1 MACTDGDDGWETIP
15 KKSRRIKKKA
25 DNGGCVKEEKVWTH
39 SFEPIVEPPNCTNT
53 PSILLLVGLP
63 GSGKSTFSTE
73 LCRLLPWKYVR
84 VNQDE
89 LKTRGKCIA
98 AVEAALADGLSVVID
113 RCNFDR
119 SQREPFVLLGKIN
132 NRANTIPVDCIVFDV
147 EQSVC
152 LRRCQRRRQHPTLGP
167 GKAPMVVSRLA
178 QQMMPPRTDEGFRTI
193 CHVGEQI
200 STLEK
205 ALERLME
212 DALVFVTTNE

>member
-98 AVEAALADGLSVVID
+98 AVEAADCRSSLIAVTLTGLNANPL
-113 RCNFDR
+113 CYW
-119 SQREPFVLLGKIN
+119 GKS
-132 NRANTIPVDCIVFDV
+132 TTVQTQY
-147 EQSVC
+147 QS
-152 LRRCQRRRQHPTLGP
+152 T
-167 GKAPMVVSRLA
+167 VSYS
-178 QQMMPPRTDEGFRTI
+178 M
-193 CHVGEQI
+193 
-200 STLEK
+200 
-205 ALERLME
+205 
-212 DALVFVTTNE
+212 